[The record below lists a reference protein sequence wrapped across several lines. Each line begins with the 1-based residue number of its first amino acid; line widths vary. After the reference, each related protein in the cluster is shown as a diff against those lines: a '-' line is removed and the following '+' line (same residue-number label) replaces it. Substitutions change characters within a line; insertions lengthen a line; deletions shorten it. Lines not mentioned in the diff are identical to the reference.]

1 MATGPLRKSLTKVL
15 KKINF
20 FMAVL
25 NLRCCAGLS
34 LAAASGGL
42 LSRCSVRASVVVQH
56 RSKALGLQQ
65 LLRVG
70 SVVAAPG
77 L

>member
-1 MATGPLRKSLTKVL
+1 
-15 KKINF
+15 
-20 FMAVL
+20 MAVL
-25 NLRCCAGLS
+25 DLRCCTGLS

-42 LSRCSVRASVVVQH
+42 LSSCSVRASLVVQH